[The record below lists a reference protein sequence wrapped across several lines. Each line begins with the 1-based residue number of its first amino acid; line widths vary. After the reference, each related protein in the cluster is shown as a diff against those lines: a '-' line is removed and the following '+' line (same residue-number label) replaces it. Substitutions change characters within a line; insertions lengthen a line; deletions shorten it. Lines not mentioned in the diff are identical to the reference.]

1 VETRIEGSN
10 PSLSARRV
18 RAPRVDPLFIPIEA
32 DAIFPQIKKPSFQ
45 MTDPVKPRLRFA
57 PSPTGYLHVGGARTA
72 LFNWLYARK
81 FDGTFL
87 LRIEDTDKARST
99 DESTRAIFE
108 GMQWLGLDWDEEV
121 VYQGANLARHRAD
134 ADKLL
139 EIGAAYRCFCT
150 PAELEERRRDAEARK
165 EAFKYDRRCDRL
177 TSVEVKARV
186 DRGDPHVIR
195 FRVPEG
201 TTEWDDLVHGNI
213 AFPNKDIEDFV
224 ILRSDRTPIYN
235 LAVVSDDIA
244 MRITV
249 VMRGD
254 DHISNTP
261 KQILLYRSLGA
272 PLPTFAHLPMIHG
285 LDGKKLSKRHGAT
298 AVGDYQH
305 YGLLPGAMLNFLAL
319 LGWSPGGDREVMTLD
334 EMIQLFSV
342 DGLQKKAAIFDPK
355 KLEWMNGQHL
365 SMIPLEEL
373 EPRVTPAIVTA
384 RLATEEDLVER
395 REWYLRLLDLLRV
408 RSRTIDDI
416 VRQAGPYFLEDI
428 PYDETA
434 VAKNWKDPRESADLL
449 RSTREA
455 LEKVS
460 EWQAS
465 SLESALRG
473 LAERRGIAAGKVF
486 QPLRV
491 ALTGLTVSPGI
502 FEMLIQMGRDL
513 SLKRIDKA
521 LLALQAS

>member
-1 VETRIEGSN
+1 MINAT
-10 PSLSARRV
+10 
-18 RAPRVDPLFIPIEA
+18 
-32 DAIFPQIKKPSFQ
+32 
-45 MTDPVKPRLRFA
+45 KPRLRFA

-72 LFNWLYARK
+72 LFNWLYAKK
-81 FDGTFL
+81 FGGEFL

-108 GMQWLGLDWDEEV
+108 GMEWLGLHWDDGV
-121 VYQGANLARHRAD
+121 VYQGANLARHQAD
-134 ADKLL
+134 ARRLQ
-139 EIGAAYRCFCT
+139 ENGSAYRCFCT
-150 PAELEERRRDAEARK
+150 PAELDERRREAESRK

-177 TSVEVKARV
+177 PPEEVARRV
-186 DRGDPHVIR
+186 AAGMPFVVR

-201 TTEWDDLVHGNI
+201 TTAWDDLVHDRI
-213 AFPNKDIEDFV
+213 EFPNKDIDDFV
-224 ILRSDRTPIYN
+224 ILRSDGTPIYN
-235 LAVVSDDIA
+235 MAVVSDDIA
-244 MRITV
+244 MEISI

-261 KQILLYRSLGA
+261 KQIQLYRALGA

-319 LGWSPGGDREVMTLD
+319 LGWSPGGDREIMTVP
-334 EMIQLFSV
+334 EMIELFSV
-342 DGLQKKAAIFDPK
+342 EGLQKKAAIFDPK

-384 RLATEEDLVER
+384 RLATEEELVER
-395 REWYLRLLDLLRV
+395 RDWYLRLLDLLRV

-416 VRQAGPYFLEDI
+416 VRQAGPYFLEEI
-428 PYDETA
+428 EYDPAA
-434 VAKNWKDPRESADLL
+434 VAKNWKDPAEASALL
-449 RSTREA
+449 QATRDA
-455 LEKVS
+455 LAKVS
-460 EWQAS
+460 DWKTE
-465 SLESALRG
+465 SLEASLRA
-473 LAERRGIAAGKVF
+473 LAEQRGIAAGKVF

-502 FEMLIQMGRDL
+502 FEMLVQMGRDL

-521 LLALQAS
+521 ISALAV